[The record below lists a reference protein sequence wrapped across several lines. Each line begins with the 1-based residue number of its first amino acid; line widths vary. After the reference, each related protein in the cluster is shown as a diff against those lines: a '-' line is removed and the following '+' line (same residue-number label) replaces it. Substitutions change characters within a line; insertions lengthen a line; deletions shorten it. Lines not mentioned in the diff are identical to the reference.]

1 MAADWTT
8 IASLATA
15 AGTMVLAIATF
26 VSVRSANRAARIAE
40 QGFLLGQRPLLMPS
54 RPDDPSMKVM
64 WVDEHWA
71 HIDGGRASVELSEGV
86 IYLAM
91 SLRDVGQGTAVL
103 QGWLPAQRDP
113 AGLPE
118 LPDVDAF
125 RPQSRDLYVPSGDIG
140 FWQAAVRDRDDP
152 DRAWLEQ
159 AVMSRSIFLVHLLYS
174 DHEGAQRAIGTFA
187 LAPAKDEQWL
197 CSVVRHR
204 NLDRPNPR

>member
-54 RPDDPSMKVM
+54 RADDPPMKVM

-71 HIDGGRASVELSEGV
+71 HVDGGRASVELVDGV

-91 SLRDVGQGTAVL
+91 SLRDVGRGTAVM
-103 QGWLPAQRDP
+103 QGWLPARRETNV
-113 AGLPE
+113 LPSVPE
-118 LPDVDAF
+118 PDAF
-125 RPQSRDLYVPSGDIG
+125 RAQSRDLYVPSGDVG
-140 FWQAAVRDRDDP
+140 FWQAAVRDRDDA

-159 AVMSRSIFLVHLLYS
+159 AVTERSIFLVHLLYS

-187 LAPAKDEQWL
+187 LAPGKDEQWL
-197 CSVVRHR
+197 CSSVRHR

>member
-1 MAADWTT
+1 MTADWTT

-54 RPDDPSMKVM
+54 RLDDPSIKMM

-71 HIDGGRASVELSEGV
+71 HVDGGRASVELVDGIV
-86 IYLAM
+86 YLAM
-91 SLRDVGQGTAVL
+91 SLRDVGRGTAVL

-113 AGLPE
+113 TGLPDV
-118 LPDVDAF
+118 PDVDAF
-125 RPQSRDLYVPSGDIG
+125 RPQTRDLYVPSGDIG

-152 DRAWLEQ
+152 DRTWLEQ
-159 AVMSRSIFLVHLLYS
+159 AVTNRSIFLVHLLYS
-174 DHEGAQRAIGTFA
+174 DNEGAQRAIGTFA
-187 LAPAKDEQWL
+187 LAPGKDEQWL
-197 CSVVRHR
+197 CSAVRHR